1 LPAKAAGQATTIL
14 DVLAPSLASQLL
26 QEAASRTTLNLK
38 VPSLASQ
45 LLQGTGDKEDIMRTI
60 LFSSQTYDRD
70 SFLAAALPAGIE
82 LHFQAARLS
91 LDTVALAERHEVVC
105 AFINDDLSAPVL
117 ERLAAGGTRLI
128 ALRSAGYNHVDL
140 AEAKRLGLTIV
151 RVPAYSPHAVAE
163 HAVALIL
170 ALNRRLHRAYNR
182 TREGDFTLHG
192 LTGFDLV
199 GKTVGVVGTGQIGAT
214 FARIMHGFGCRLLAY
229 DPFPNP
235 QVEALGARY
244 LSLPQLLAESQ
255 IVSLHCPLNEQSKH
269 LINGES
275 LAHMQRGAML
285 INTGRGG
292 LVDTPALIDALK
304 DGQLGYLGLDVYEEE
319 AQLFFED
326 RSDLPLQDD
335 VLARLLTFPNVIIT
349 AHQAFLTR
357 EALGAI
363 AATTL
368 QNIAAW
374 AAGNIQNQVDAG

>member
-1 LPAKAAGQATTIL
+1 
-14 DVLAPSLASQLL
+14 
-26 QEAASRTTLNLK
+26 
-38 VPSLASQ
+38 
-45 LLQGTGDKEDIMRTI
+45 MRAI

-70 SFLAAALPAGIE
+70 SFLATQQPAGLE
-82 LHFQAARLS
+82 LHFQPARLS

-105 AFINDDLSAPVL
+105 PFINDDLSAPVL
-117 ERLAAGGTRLI
+117 EQLAAGGTQLI

-140 AEAKRLGLTIV
+140 LAAKRLGLEVV

-182 TREGDFTLHG
+182 TREGDFSLHG
-192 LTGFDLV
+192 LTGFDLE
-199 GKTVGVVGTGQIGAT
+199 GKTVGVIGTGQIGAT
-214 FARIMHGFGCRLLAY
+214 FARIMAGFGCELLAY

-235 QVEALGARY
+235 EVMALGARY
-244 LSLPQLLAESQ
+244 LSLREVLEQSR
-255 IVSLHCPLNEQSKH
+255 IISLHCPLTAESKH
-269 LINGES
+269 LINRDS
-275 LAHMQRGAML
+275 LAHLQPGAML

-304 DGQLGYLGLDVYEEE
+304 EGQLGYLGLDVYEEE

-335 VLARLLTFPNVIIT
+335 VLARLLTFPNVIVT
-349 AHQAFLTR
+349 AHQAFLTH

-363 AATTL
+363 AETTL
-368 QNIAAW
+368 GNIADW
-374 AAGNIQNQVDAG
+374 AAGKVRNRV

>member
-1 LPAKAAGQATTIL
+1 
-14 DVLAPSLASQLL
+14 
-26 QEAASRTTLNLK
+26 
-38 VPSLASQ
+38 
-45 LLQGTGDKEDIMRTI
+45 MRAI

-70 SFLAAALPAGIE
+70 SFLAAQQPTGLE
-82 LHFQAARLS
+82 LHFQPARLS

-105 AFINDDLSAPVL
+105 PFINDDLSAPVL
-117 ERLAAGGTRLI
+117 EQLAAGGTQLI

-140 AEAKRLGLTIV
+140 LAAKRLGLEVV

-182 TREGDFTLHG
+182 TREGDFSLHG

-199 GKTVGVVGTGQIGAT
+199 GKTVGVIGTGQIGAT
-214 FARIMHGFGCRLLAY
+214 FARIMAGFGCELLAY

-235 QVEALGARY
+235 EVVVLGARY
-244 LSLPQLLAESQ
+244 LSLREVLEQSR
-255 IVSLHCPLNEQSKH
+255 IISLHCPLTAESKH
-269 LINGES
+269 LINRDS
-275 LAHMQRGAML
+275 LAHLQPGAML

-304 DGQLGYLGLDVYEEE
+304 EGQLGYLGLDVYEEE

-335 VLARLLTFPNVIIT
+335 VLARLLTFPNVIVT
-349 AHQAFLTR
+349 AHQAFLTH

-363 AATTL
+363 AETTL
-368 QNIAAW
+368 GNIADW
-374 AAGNIQNQVDAG
+374 AAGKVRNRV